1 MTDNALYLEADEDIT
16 SAIDKLT
23 KSPASKVQIVVPKR
37 STMLQSIIN
46 LKLMKKAAENAG
58 KELILVTNDKIATDL
73 AGRVGLAVAPSVG
86 ANAVVQAA
94 EMPEDLKS
102 NEEII
107 EASDPEPPAAV
118 PDPVTAKAKSAP
130 TRPFIKH
137 RDITDEPPEPKEVDS
152 GPADEASAT
161 SAKKP
166 LKVPNWSRLQR
177 RVMWVAGA
185 AVLVIGYFVFMYF
198 GSSASVTLYANGTKT
213 DISSSFTVDP
223 TLKQT
228 DFTKGVLAGQ
238 VVTVTKS
245 LSGTFTPT
253 GQQDAGTKASGT
265 MTIYNSF
272 SSSPQPLQAGTRF
285 VAPDG
290 NVFRSTS
297 DVTVPG
303 AGVSGG
309 GISPGTNTVTV
320 TADQN
325 GDQYNEAPAKYNI
338 PGLPSNEQS
347 SIYGEGVQMS
357 GGTTKTITVVTQND
371 VNTAEAAV
379 LAGDKNNATS
389 ALSSRVPTGFTA
401 LTASQSS
408 TVSAVNPA
416 PAVGA
421 QGTSATLSL
430 SVTYSE
436 LSVSKS
442 DYQKLVDSQET
453 SQVGSGNQIYDDGFT
468 GANVTQSSTDP
479 TGRAVFAYTT
489 TAYSGAKLDI
499 TSIAKQMSGM
509 RFSSASDFATGLPGI
524 SQANITNWPSWSTNL
539 PSRPG
544 SIHIHIQVLNK

>member
-23 KSPASKVQIVVPKR
+23 KSPGQKVQIVVPKR

-46 LKLMKKAAENAG
+46 LKLMKKAAEGSG

-73 AGRVGLAVAPSVG
+73 AGRVGLAVAPSIG
-86 ANAVVQAA
+86 ANPVVQSA

-107 EASDPEPPAAV
+107 EASDPEPPAA
-118 PDPVTAKAKSAP
+118 PEPVAPKSKSIP

-137 RDITDEPPEPKEVDS
+137 REIQDEPPEPKAAVSESSDDK
-152 GPADEASAT
+152 AAAT
-161 SAKKP
+161 TPKKP

-185 AVLVIGYFVFMYF
+185 VVLVIGYFAFMYF
-198 GSSASVTLYANGTKT
+198 GSSATVTLYANGTKT

-228 DFTKGVLAGQ
+228 DFAKGVLAGQ
-238 VVTVTKS
+238 LVSVNKT

-253 GQQDAGTKASGT
+253 GKEDAGTKAGGT
-265 MTIYNSF
+265 VTIQNCSDTNTYTLNAGNTLTSQGLSFITQQNVTIPGGTFSIQNGQITGCTSPTVSDPVTAAQNGDNYNLTNASF
-272 SSSPQPLQAGTRF
+272 SSSKLNSKF
-285 VAPDG
+285 
-290 NVFRSTS
+290 
-297 DVTVPG
+297 
-303 AGVSGG
+303 
-309 GISPGTNTVTV
+309 
-320 TADQN
+320 
-325 GDQYNEAPAKYNI
+325 NI
-338 PGLPSNEQS
+338 TGS
-347 SIYGEGVQMS
+347 MT

-371 VNTAEAAV
+371 VDTAEAAI

-389 ALSSRVPTGFTA
+389 ALGGRVPTGFTA

-408 TVSAVNPA
+408 TVSSVSPA

-421 QGTSATLSL
+421 QGSSATLSL

-436 LSVSKS
+436 LAVSKS
-442 DYQKLVDSQET
+442 DYRKLIDNQEL
-453 SQVGSGNQIYDDGFT
+453 SQVGSGNQVYDDGFSS
-468 GANVTQSSTDP
+468 ANVSQSSTDP

-489 TAYSGAKLDI
+489 TAYSGAKLN
-499 TSIAKQMSGM
+499 TASLAKQLSGM
-509 RFSSASDFATGLPGI
+509 RFSDATDFATGLPGI
-524 SQANITNWPSWSTNL
+524 SQANISNWPSWSTSL

-544 SIHIHIQVLNK
+544 SIHIKIQVLNK